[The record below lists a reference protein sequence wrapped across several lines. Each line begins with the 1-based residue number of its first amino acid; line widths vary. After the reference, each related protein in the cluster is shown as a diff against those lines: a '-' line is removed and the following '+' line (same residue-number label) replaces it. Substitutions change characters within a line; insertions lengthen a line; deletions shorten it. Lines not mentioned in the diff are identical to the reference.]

1 MGVDTADLRRLSK
14 ELRGPD
20 WIIATSAA
28 LRLLPNAA
36 DELDAQRAKIA
47 ELEAQLAR
55 DDDAKAAVARLNQ
68 LGESTDWYVDTL
80 EAREDARKHI
90 PGAIGQRLVFGLCE
104 TIESLLAELAE
115 ARKQAI
121 PWRDGPARGGEEIPE
136 DRANILTLTDIGDQE
151 LFLQATWASL
161 YGGKVSLYGGPSWGR
176 VEKWCYQHDI
186 LPTEPTQ

>member
-1 MGVDTADLRRLSK
+1 MGVNTEAMRRH
-14 ELRGPD
+14 
-20 WIIATSAA
+20 
-28 LRLLPNAA
+28 
-36 DELDAQRAKIA
+36 A
-47 ELEAQLAR
+47 EIYER
-55 DDDAKAAVARLNQ
+55 
-68 LGESTDWYVDTL
+68 W
-80 EAREDARKHI
+80 EDAPLKAGKVLEI
-90 PGAIGQRLVFGLCE
+90 VDAID
-104 TIESLLAELAE
+104 SLRAQLAE